1 MRVARLADML
11 KGWFVG
17 DFEPTLYRT
26 DKVEVAVKKYKAGD
40 REAWHYHKV
49 ATEISVVIGGSV
61 RMNGHECAAGDVIV
75 MDPGEGT
82 DFEALEDTIT
92 AVVKIPGARDD
103 KFVRGE

>member
-1 MRVARLADML
+1 MADML

-26 DKVEVAVKKYKAGD
+26 DRVEVAVKKYKAGD

-49 ATEISVVIGGSV
+49 ATEISVVIGGTV
-61 RMNGHECAAGDVIV
+61 RMNGHEYAAGDVIV